1 MRWPPAS
8 CRRGRR
14 MRMPA
19 EWGPRPAVPNSRWP
33 AASPVRSGK
42 PPPPPGS
49 TWHAP
54 GPARGSD
61 RSGVALPTQHRNE
74 ASVPAALAAP
84 ALALGRASTPGHA
97 CILTTG
103 TRSCVGGT
111 TTEDPERTTRLVPS
125 SSGSAGSD
133 AGSRDMVTP
142 SCTICDST
150 CVRAWGGGACSP
162 GELIGGEVC
171 AATKGREG
179 RAGRG
184 ARLLAFASVLL
195 QRLECPCPSGDSRLI
210 VVRDHIYFCCR
221 LWSAP

>member
-1 MRWPPAS
+1 
-8 CRRGRR
+8 
-14 MRMPA
+14 MPA

-179 RAGRG
+179 REGRG